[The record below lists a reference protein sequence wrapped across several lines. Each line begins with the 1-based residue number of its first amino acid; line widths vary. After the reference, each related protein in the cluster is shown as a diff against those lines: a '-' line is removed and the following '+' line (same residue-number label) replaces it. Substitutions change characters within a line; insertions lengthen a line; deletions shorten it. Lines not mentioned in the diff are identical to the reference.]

1 MNSSFTKFCGG
12 PSVKIEEME
21 LLTRQEEKEQS
32 LTPLSGGIE
41 KPEYETIHTMF
52 ERQAAQTP
60 QEIAIQYEGAEIS
73 YKELN
78 ETANKL
84 ARILRKRGVKHQE
97 PVAVIAGR
105 SPSLAIAVLGILK
118 AGGAIVPIDPS
129 HPAER
134 IRYIIENSSTL
145 ML

>member
-1 MNSSFTKFCGG
+1 
-12 PSVKIEEME
+12 
-21 LLTRQEEKEQS
+21 
-32 LTPLSGGIE
+32 
-41 KPEYETIHTMF
+41 MF

-60 QEIAIQYEGAEIS
+60 QEIAVQYEGAEIS

-118 AGGAIVPIDPS
+118 RAVPLFRLIRAILPNESAISLKTAAP
-129 HPAER
+129 
-134 IRYIIENSSTL
+134 L